1 MMFGFLNPHALLR
14 SENIE
19 EDMNKFK
26 NIYADRVN
34 FSELTY
40 EIAKFKRL
48 VQSRGT
54 AFQSDATAL
63 DVLQWLTKYRLC
75 ESTPYLFF
83 CLKLYL
89 TVGVS
94 IASCKRSFSTLK

>member
-1 MMFGFLNPHALLR
+1 MVFCFLNPHALLR

-26 NIYADRVN
+26 NIYADGVN

-40 EIAKFKRL
+40 EIAKFKRI
-48 VQSRGT
+48 VQSRST

-63 DVLQWLTKYRLC
+63 NVLYIVYVNQQLIY
-75 ESTPYLFF
+75 F
-83 CLKLYL
+83 CVL
-89 TVGVS
+89 
-94 IASCKRSFSTLK
+94 SFTSLLVFLLQAVKEVFQSLN